1 MKHYTIDEIDRFVHG
16 NMSTFAK
23 IKCSA
28 HLKSCTECREL
39 LSQLENDDV
48 FIGKLKGA
56 LQEFEQADNSP
67 AEETYNKIEAAI
79 KGK

>member
-1 MKHYTIDEIDRFVHG
+1 
-16 NMSTFAK
+16 MSTFAK

-28 HLKSCTECREL
+28 HLKSCTECKEL
-39 LSQLENDDV
+39 LSQVEKDEV

-56 LQEFEQADNSP
+56 LQQFEETDDSP
-67 AEETYNKIEAAI
+67 AEETYNKIEAVI